1 MQGRIPTCSSAH
13 ICRTNKMFG
22 LKTTC
27 GEENLNQGRFGFRPL
42 GANLLPGALPRWST
56 SPPQPFNHPPASHV
70 CFPDLPPSP
79 LSPPTPT
86 ARCLYCRPQGS
97 REAPVGFRGT
107 EVNHCLHRLM
117 SPGRASLH
125 NQQKTSSGVSSF
137 LMRVRAVGS

>member
-13 ICRTNKMFG
+13 ICRTNKTFG

-56 SPPQPFNHPPASHV
+56 ATLQP
-70 CFPDLPPSP
+70 PPSQP
-79 LSPPTPT
+79 CLFSRPTPPPSLPST

-117 SPGRASLH
+117 SPGRASLP
-125 NQQKTSSGVSSF
+125 NQQNTSSGGDLLS
-137 LMRVRAVGS
+137 R